1 MRSISGSLKA
11 GTVGEP
17 ISIAAYWRSSITAIA
32 RYVMSMDRTYA
43 VSRRGTAFFPMQ
55 LRRKDA
61 SKLNPNG
68 QREVA
73 NEPQD
78 VWIEK
83 LSVRPDPIE

>member
-1 MRSISGSLKA
+1 MRSISESLKA

-17 ISIAAYWRSSITAIA
+17 ISIAAYWRSSITAI
-32 RYVMSMDRTYA
+32 VL
-43 VSRRGTAFFPMQ
+43 MQ
-55 LRRKDA
+55 LIRKDA
-61 SKLNPNG
+61 SKLNPNE